1 MHDLYQDHILDHYHH
16 PRNFGELPDADRR
29 AEATNPSC
37 GDRLAMAL
45 RIRDGRIGDIRF
57 SGAGCAISLASA
69 SLLTEAV
76 KGKSVEEALAVS
88 PDQVLALLRIPL
100 SPGRLKCGI
109 LSLETLKKAL
119 NC

>member
-1 MHDLYQDHILDHYHH
+1 MNDLYQDHILDHYHT
-16 PRNFGELPDADRR
+16 PRNFGPLPAADCR
-29 AEATNPSC
+29 AEAHNPTC
-37 GDRLAMAL
+37 GDRLAME
-45 RIRDGRIGDIRF
+45 IRLKDGLIEDIRF

-76 KGKSVEEALAVS
+76 MGKSKEEALALT
-88 PDQVLALLRIPL
+88 PQDVLELLRIPL